1 MDPRPIRI
9 PLANL
14 ASALAETAPVWQAH
28 LAEMHGRSH
37 YILGPQVAAFERE
50 FAAAMGAKEA
60 VGVAS
65 GSDAITVALRAL
77 KVARNGQGD
86 VLTSAMTAP
95 FTGVAIR
102 AAGLRPVFA
111 DVDPETL
118 LMDLDDARR
127 RITPATA
134 AIVPVHLYGQPLD
147 LTPLRGVRV
156 PVLQDAC
163 QAHGA
168 PLYGLRAYSF
178 YPTKNLGALGD
189 GGAIVTDDARLAQQ
203 LREIRDGGRHN
214 DQIAHVEGINSRL
227 DEMQACYLRAFLPK
241 LPEWNRR
248 RQELAARYDAALAGC
263 PGVRPLKRV
272 PGSVAHLY
280 VIRAKRRDQLRLH
293 LLEHGIASG
302 IHYPRPLHL
311 HPAFRDA
318 GLKRGD
324 LPHAERAA
332 REIISLPLHAYL
344 SNRDLD
350 EVVATVRSFY

>member
-14 ASALAETAPVWQAH
+14 ASAIAETAPVWQAH
-28 LAEMHGRSH
+28 LAEMHQRSH

-77 KVARNGQGD
+77 RVQGD

-102 AAGLRPVFA
+102 AAGARPVFA

-118 LMDLDDARR
+118 LMDLDDARQ
-127 RITPATA
+127 RITKTTA

-147 LTPLRGVRV
+147 LTPLKGVRL
-156 PVLQDAC
+156 PILQDAC

-168 PLYGLRAYSF
+168 PLCGLRAYSF

-189 GGAIVTDDARLAQQ
+189 GGAIVTDDARLAQR
-203 LREIRDGGRHN
+203 LREIRDGGRRN

-227 DEMQACYLRAFLPK
+227 DEMQACYLRAFLPQ
-241 LPEWNRR
+241 LATWNERR
-248 RQELAARYDAALAGC
+248 RQLAARYDAGLAGC
-263 PGVRPLKRV
+263 AGIRPLARV

-280 VIRAKRRDQLRLH
+280 VVRAKRRDPLRLH
-293 LLEHGIASG
+293 LQQHGIASG

-332 REIISLPLHAYL
+332 REIISLPLHAHL
-344 SNRDLD
+344 SDADLD

>member
-14 ASALAETAPVWQAH
+14 AAALAETEPVWQGH
-28 LAEMHGRSH
+28 LAEMHRRSH

-50 FAAAMGAKEA
+50 FAAAMGAREA

-77 KVARNGQGD
+77 RVKGD

-95 FTGVAIR
+95 FTAVAIR
-102 AAGLRPVFA
+102 AAGARPVFA
-111 DVDPETL
+111 DVDPDTL
-118 LMDLDDARR
+118 LMDLEDARR

-134 AIVPVHLYGQPLD
+134 ALVPVHLYGQPLD
-147 LTPLRGVRV
+147 LTKLRGLRI
-156 PVLQDAC
+156 PILQDAC

-168 PLYGLRAYSF
+168 PVCGLRAYIF

-189 GGAIVTDDARLAQQ
+189 GGAIVTDDARLAER
-203 LREIRDGGRHN
+203 LREIRDGGRRN
-214 DQIAHVEGINSRL
+214 DQVAHSEGINSRL
-227 DEMQACYLRAFLPK
+227 DEMQACYLRAFLPR
-241 LPEWNRR
+241 LAAWNQRR
-248 RQELAARYDAALAGC
+248 RELAERYDAALAGC
-263 PGVRPLKRV
+263 PGIRPLARV

-280 VIRAKRRDQLRLH
+280 VVRAKRRDQLRLH
-293 LLEHGIASG
+293 LAARGIASG
-302 IHYPRPLHL
+302 VHYPRPLHL

-318 GLKRGD
+318 GLRRGD

-344 SNRDLD
+344 SDADLD
-350 EVVATVRSFY
+350 EVVSTVRSFY